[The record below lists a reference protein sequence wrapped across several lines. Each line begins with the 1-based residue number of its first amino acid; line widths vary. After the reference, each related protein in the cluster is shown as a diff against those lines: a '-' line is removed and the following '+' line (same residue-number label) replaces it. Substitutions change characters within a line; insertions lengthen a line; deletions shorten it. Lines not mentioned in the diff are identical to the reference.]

1 MSYEA
6 RCAVCGR
13 KYWQESSGLAKFTG
27 VSGAAEDLSNAAFL
41 GAGVKLLRAG
51 AKAASGKKDI
61 CPDCRRQGHSEN
73 SVGGG
78 GSGYSSEDA
87 DRAESKRKAA
97 VHKEAIRDVK
107 NYEFP
112 EDDREFNRAVNNFCD
127 DYCECSGG
135 LMADRDYKKTYKQ
148 RAERELKFLKDS
160 NPAHFDKFN
169 ELWEE
174 ASATMKKKLK
184 IRLIISGVIIGV
196 FVIGG
201 GILMA
206 ADNENFFVGALIG
219 LCFGGTVSI
228 LPHMS
233 RGFGKT
239 KTDNE

>member
-1 MSYEA
+1 M
-6 RCAVCGR
+6 
-13 KYWQESSGLAKFTG
+13 K
-27 VSGAAEDLSNAAFL
+27 
-41 GAGVKLLRAG
+41 
-51 AKAASGKKDI
+51 
-61 CPDCRRQGHSEN
+61 
-73 SVGGG
+73 
-78 GSGYSSEDA
+78 DA
-87 DRAESKRKAA
+87 DVELPYKN
-97 VHKEAIRDVK
+97 RDVK

-184 IRLIISGVIIGV
+184 IKLILSAVITGVA
-196 FVIGG
+196 VIGG
-201 GILMA
+201 GILMVA
-206 ADNENFFVGALIG
+206 NNGNFFFGALDG
-219 LCFGGTVSI
+219 LCLGGVISTFFHIS
-228 LPHMS
+228 H
-233 RGFGKT
+233 GFGKT